1 MAGDRPEGGERK
13 EGRKWRKGFPSRK
26 KGEGDTEKK
35 KSLLFP
41 VLFSTSFLYIPV
53 VMFMYARVNY
63 PTTGSDTVDRPSIRK
78 GGGLTAA
85 IKINIEGL
93 FS

>member
-1 MAGDRPEGGERK
+1 MAGDRPEGGGRK
-13 EGRKWRKGFPSRK
+13 EVEEGLPEPEKGGGRHG
-26 KGEGDTEKK
+26 EKK
-35 KSLLFP
+35 SFLFP